1 MIFRAQHE
9 HGLDLTR
16 SWLVGDHDRD
26 IQMAVNAGVPHTVRI
41 LSHHAPKVAAEFTL
55 ADTALLPALLEA
67 ELRSGGGSS

>member
-1 MIFRAQHE
+1 
-9 HGLDLTR
+9 
-16 SWLVGDHDRD
+16 
-26 IQMAVNAGVPHTVRI
+26 MAVNAGVPHTVRI